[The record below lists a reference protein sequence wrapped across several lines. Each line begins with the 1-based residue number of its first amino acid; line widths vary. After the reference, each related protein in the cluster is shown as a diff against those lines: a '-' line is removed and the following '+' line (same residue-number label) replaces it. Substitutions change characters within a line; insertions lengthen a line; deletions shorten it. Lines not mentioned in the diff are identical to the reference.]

1 MTAFSLVLIVVR
13 ECCEIA
19 GQLLFKV
26 AMGHRWQQ
34 SRPKAALVLGG
45 GVAVMAL
52 GFFIWLGLLSSF
64 DLSFLYPFEGLS
76 RIILLAAAGIFLK
89 EKITPALIAG
99 VVLIGAGIV
108 LVATS

>member
-1 MTAFSLVLIVVR
+1 LTAITLALVVVR

-19 GQLLFKV
+19 GQIFFKV
-26 AMGHRWQQ
+26 AMGRRWKE
-34 SRPKAALVLGG
+34 SRPMAATCLGG

-76 RIILLAAAGIFLK
+76 RIILLATAGVVLK
-89 EKITPALIAG
+89 EKITPALIGG
-99 VVLIGAGIV
+99 VLLIGAGIA